1 MGHDFPELVRGDI
14 LDTTIAVSRV
24 LTAQDLLGDEFA
36 GPEYLTMRT
45 LVSIMAGS
53 SGSFDQPYAVEVQ
66 GLGAGY
72 RLGAGVRITTGDSAG
87 RQLYCNSFAGN
98 VLFCD
103 GHGEANLQRFTG
115 VKAGDL
121 VHIDNR
127 RFLAFCYF
135 ARHHPMDDMQFDSFR
150 VDGRAIYPLHDAPL
164 MSPLMGQAYSGRYEG
179 KLIWLHHTHDSS
191 LWPPQ
196 GVIYESAVLGAQGAD
211 GADERFRLRWTE
223 NAEHGPA
230 MMVPSKPGRA
240 SSTWLINFRGMIEQS
255 LRDLVAWV
263 EDAVVPAGT
272 SYTFRDGKVTL
283 PATAAE
289 RGGIQPVV
297 RATAN
302 RVVRAEVSTGQPVE
316 LSVHAEVPSG
326 AGQIVA
332 VAWDFD
338 GSGTYPFSHDV
349 DGTQTEL
356 TLSTSHSYESPGT
369 YFVTARVTSHR
380 AGDVA
385 ATNCLIENLSRA
397 RVVVR

>member
-1 MGHDFPELVRGDI
+1 M
-14 LDTTIAVSRV
+14 
-24 LTAQDLLGDEFA
+24 
-36 GPEYLTMRT
+36 
-45 LVSIMAGS
+45 
-53 SGSFDQPYAVEVQ
+53 
-66 GLGAGY
+66 
-72 RLGAGVRITTGDSAG
+72 
-87 RQLYCNSFAGN
+87 
-98 VLFCD
+98 
-103 GHGEANLQRFTG
+103 
-115 VKAGDL
+115 
-121 VHIDNR
+121 
-127 RFLAFCYF
+127 
-135 ARHHPMDDMQFDSFR
+135 
-150 VDGRAIYPLHDAPL
+150 
-164 MSPLMGQAYSGRYEG
+164 
-179 KLIWLHHTHDSS
+179 
-191 LWPPQ
+191 
-196 GVIYESAVLGAQGAD
+196 IYESAVLGAQGAD
-211 GADERFRLRWTE
+211 GADQRFRLRWTE

-240 SSTWLINFRGMIEQS
+240 SNTLLINFRGMIEQS

-289 RGGIQPVV
+289 RGGIQPIV

-316 LSVHAEVPSG
+316 LSVHAKVPSG

-349 DGTQTEL
+349 DGTQSEL
-356 TLSTSHSYESPGT
+356 TRSTSHSYESPGT

-380 AGDVA
+380 TGDVA